1 MTTHD
6 PDMDDVVMLN
16 IEGTPRPQP
25 RPRFVRGKVVSTADA
40 NAKRWK
46 DSIRAAGKMAAEAR
60 GMVDAGAVAIV
71 MRFDMPTPKADR
83 HGRPHT
89 FRPDADNLA
98 KLALDAVMD
107 AGLLKDDAAVSTL
120 VVTKT
125 WAGKGGLVMT
135 IHDDDRT
142 PSPVPASRF
151 PDWIK

>member
-1 MTTHD
+1 
-6 PDMDDVVMLN
+6 MDDIVMLN
-16 IEGTPRPQP
+16 IEGIPRPQP
-25 RPRFVRGKVVSTADA
+25 RPRLCRGRVVSTADA

-46 DSIRAAGKMAAEAR
+46 DSIRAAGKMAADAR
-60 GMVDAGAVAIV
+60 GMVDAGAVAVV
-71 MRFDMPTPKADR
+71 MRFDMPTNKAKR
-83 HGRPHT
+83 HGKPHT

-98 KLALDAVMD
+98 KLALDAIMD

-125 WAGKGGLVMT
+125 WAAKGGLVMT

-142 PSPVPASRF
+142 PSQVPASRI

>member
-1 MTTHD
+1 
-6 PDMDDVVMLN
+6 MDIVLLN
-16 IEGTPRPQP
+16 VEGNPRPQP
-25 RPRFVRGKVVSTADA
+25 RPRFVRGRVISTADA

-46 DSIRAAGKMAAEAR
+46 DLIQSTAKLAVEAHGQIQGAAI
-60 GMVDAGAVAIV
+60 AVV

-98 KLALDAVMD
+98 KLALDAVMS

-125 WAGKGGLVMT
+125 WAGKGGLILT
-135 IHDDDRT
+135 LHDDDRT
-142 PSPVPASRF
+142 PSPVPADRM
-151 PDWIK
+151 PGWIK

>member
-1 MTTHD
+1 
-6 PDMDDVVMLN
+6 MDIVLLN
-16 IEGTPRPQP
+16 VEGNPRPQP
-25 RPRFVRGKVVSTADA
+25 RPRFVRGRVVSTADA

-46 DSIRAAGKMAAEAR
+46 DQILNTARLAVEAH
-60 GMVDAGAVAIV
+60 GQIKVPAVAV
-71 MRFDMPTPKADR
+71 VLRFDIATNKADR
-83 HGRPHT
+83 YGKPHT

-125 WAGKGGLVMT
+125 WAAKGGLVMT
-135 IHDDDRT
+135 LHDDDRT

-151 PDWIK
+151 PDWIQ

>member
-1 MTTHD
+1 
-6 PDMDDVVMLN
+6 MDDVVLLN
-16 IEGTPRPQP
+16 IEGNPRPQP
-25 RPRFVRGKVVSTADA
+25 RPRFVRGRVVSTADA

-46 DSIRAAGKMAAEAR
+46 DQINATAKIAVDAR
-60 GMVDAGAVAIV
+60 GILEASAVAVV

-125 WAGKGGLVMT
+125 WAIKGGLVMT
-135 IHDDDRT
+135 LHLDDRT
-142 PSPVPASRF
+142 PSPVPADRM
-151 PDWIK
+151 PGWIK

>member
-1 MTTHD
+1 
-6 PDMDDVVMLN
+6 
-16 IEGTPRPQP
+16 
-25 RPRFVRGKVVSTADA
+25 
-40 NAKRWK
+40 
-46 DSIRAAGKMAAEAR
+46 
-60 GMVDAGAVAIV
+60 

-83 HGRPHT
+83 HGLPHT

-135 IHDDDRT
+135 LHMDDRV
-142 PSPVPASRF
+142 PSPVPADRF
-151 PDWIK
+151 PDWIQ

>member
-1 MTTHD
+1 
-6 PDMDDVVMLN
+6 MDIVMLN

-25 RPRFVRGKVVSTADA
+25 RPRFVGGRVVSTADA

-46 DSIRAAGKMAAEAR
+46 DLVMKAGKMAA
-60 GMVDAGAVAIV
+60 DAHGVIASPAVAVV

-83 HGRPHT
+83 HGLPHT

-98 KLALDAVMD
+98 KLALDAVMS

-135 IHDDDRT
+135 LHLDDRV
-142 PSPVPASRF
+142 PSPVPSDRF
-151 PDWIK
+151 PDWIQ

>member
-71 MRFDMPTPKADR
+71 MRFDMPTPKPDR

-125 WAGKGGLVMT
+125 WAAKGGLVMT

>member
-1 MTTHD
+1 
-6 PDMDDVVMLN
+6 MDDVVMLN

-25 RPRFVRGKVVSTADA
+25 RPRFVNGRVVSTADA
-40 NAKRWK
+40 NARMWK
-46 DSIRAAGKMAAEAR
+46 DQINATAKIAVEAR
-60 GMVDAGAVAIV
+60 GMLEASAIAVV

-98 KLALDAVMD
+98 KLALDAVMS

-125 WAGKGGLVMT
+125 WAGKGGLILT
-135 IHDDDRT
+135 LHDDDRT
-142 PSPVPASRF
+142 PSPVPADRI
-151 PDWIK
+151 PGWIK

>member
-1 MTTHD
+1 
-6 PDMDDVVMLN
+6 MDIVLLN

-40 NAKRWK
+40 NARRWK
-46 DSIRAAGKMAAEAR
+46 DLVKSAGKMAA
-60 GMVDAGAVAIV
+60 DAHGQILAPAVAVV

-83 HGRPHT
+83 HGLPHT

-125 WAGKGGLVMT
+125 WADKGGLVMT
-135 IHDDDRT
+135 LHLDDRT
-142 PSPVPASRF
+142 PTPTPPPSSRF
-151 PDWIK
+151 PDWIQ

>member
-1 MTTHD
+1 
-6 PDMDDVVMLN
+6 MDIVLLN

-25 RPRFVRGKVVSTADA
+25 RPRFVGGRVVSTADA
-40 NAKRWK
+40 NARRWK
-46 DSIRAAGKMAAEAR
+46 DLVKAAGKMAA
-60 GMVDAGAVAIV
+60 DAHGVIAAQAVAVV

-83 HGRPHT
+83 HGLPHT

-135 IHDDDRT
+135 LHLDDRV

-151 PDWIK
+151 PDWIQ